1 MVCRCAAGAHGYVE
15 GVCPGGT
22 VASGGGLPLR
32 FAGRATILLAEAVL
46 HALERPALRDEFL
59 MPGRV
64 LVVEDDESIRELVGF
79 HLGRAGFEVDLTANA
94 AAARAQWTRRR
105 PDVVVL
111 DLMLPDASGWDLCRE
126 LRAGDGG
133 PAVIMLTALDEEADR
148 ITGLELGADDYVT
161 KPFSPRELVA
171 RVRAVLRR
179 SASARQSEVQEVL
192 QLGELLID
200 RPRVQAV
207 YAGRVLPLT
216 ATEFKIMVVLAEAGG
231 EVCSRDR
238 LLDAVWGEDFFG
250 DRRTVDVHIR
260 HIREKLEAVGAAEL
274 LETVR
279 GFGYR
284 LQVEGRSP

>member
-1 MVCRCAAGAHGYVE
+1 MA
-15 GVCPGGT
+15 T
-22 VASGGGLPLR
+22 
-32 FAGRATILLAEAVL
+32 RA
-46 HALERPALRDEFL
+46 
-59 MPGRV
+59 
-64 LVVEDDESIRELVGF
+64 LVVEDDEAIRELIGF
-79 HLGRAGFEVDLTANA
+79 HLGRAGLEVALAATAQ
-94 AAARAQWTRRR
+94 AARAEWARQR
-105 PDVVVL
+105 PDLVVL

-126 LRAGDGG
+126 FRAGEGG
-133 PAVIMLTALDEEADR
+133 PAVIMLTALNEEADR

-179 SASARQSEVQEVL
+179 SAPARVAEGEPL
-192 QLGELLID
+192 QVGELVVD
-200 RPRVQAV
+200 RPRVQASV
-207 YAGRVLPLT
+207 NGRALPLT
-216 ATEFKIMVVLAEAGG
+216 ATEFRILMTLAEAGG

-260 HIREKLEAVGAAEL
+260 HIREKLEAVGGAGL

-284 LQVEGRSP
+284 LRSGGTPR